1 VNGAIV
7 ENNLFEHLSPPPEG
21 TLTMTTS
28 GFDWILAGTIFGL
41 IIVAIG
47 AYAALL
53 WYVLG

>member
-1 VNGAIV
+1 VDGAIV
-7 ENNLFEHLSPPPEG
+7 ENKNFDDRHLRPEG
-21 TLTMTTS
+21 ALTMTTS

>member
-1 VNGAIV
+1 VDGAIV
-7 ENNLFEHLSPPPEG
+7 ENKNFDDRHLRPEG
-21 TLTMTTS
+21 ALTMTTS

-41 IIVAIG
+41 IVVAIG

>member
-1 VNGAIV
+1 MNGAIV
-7 ENNLFEHLSPPPEG
+7 EDKRFEHLSPSPEG
-21 TLTMTTS
+21 ALTMTAL

>member
-1 VNGAIV
+1 
-7 ENNLFEHLSPPPEG
+7 
-21 TLTMTTS
+21 MTTS

>member
-7 ENNLFEHLSPPPEG
+7 ENKILKTCHLRPEG
-21 TLTMTTS
+21 ALTMTTA